1 MDGEK
6 SSERDCEGDAWVGV
20 VRKKEKEMETGE
32 VGFLF
37 FVAWNGGEGERTRM
51 RTGMCCRS
59 GGCGLA
65 GDCGAGTKRHAA
77 GCVGRLEPE
86 RSLLVAAEC
95 LM

>member
-37 FVAWNGGEGERTRM
+37 FVCGVEWKKKREIM
-51 RTGMCCRS
+51 R
-59 GGCGLA
+59 A
-65 GDCGAGTKRHAA
+65 EIYWPVK
-77 GCVGRLEPE
+77 PE
-86 RSLLVAAEC
+86 
-95 LM
+95 

>member
-6 SSERDCEGDAWVGV
+6 SSERACEGDAWVGV

-37 FVAWNGGEGERTRM
+37 FVAWNGGRGRKNKDENGNVLPEWR
-51 RTGMCCRS
+51 
-59 GGCGLA
+59 LWA
-65 GDCGAGTKRHAA
+65 G
-77 GCVGRLEPE
+77 GRLWGWY
-86 RSLLVAAEC
+86 RKTCGGMWSLLVAAEC